1 MNSNLILWN
10 NNSHF
15 ISIAVCTTTKQ
26 DDEGEDKPKNEVHD
40 CVFPFKYKGK
50 TYEKCTTVDS
60 ENNKAWCAYD
70 IQPGTEVPQDGKH
83 WGDCNFDCPGGGSL
97 KDKTTII

>member
-1 MNSNLILWN
+1 MNEISKFIL
-10 NNSHF
+10 NSF
-15 ISIAVCTTTKQ
+15 SAPCTTKKQ
-26 DDEGEDKPKNEVHD
+26 DDEGDDKPKNEVHN

-60 ENNKAWCAYD
+60 DNEKPWCAYD

-83 WGDCNFDCPGGGSL
+83 WGDCNFDCPGGGKQNDRLQSL
-97 KDKTTII
+97 YT